1 MSTTFVSLTLEAMK
15 EDLMEHIVNEPFD
28 MLDEFPEEE
37 IADCVLAIASH
48 LMLPAKVVE
57 QPLTSCGGIYNYQI
71 KVNNHLRGFVSV
83 SYEETGCT
91 GVSETMFF
99 PFFKDDEDG
108 YFAGLCSLAD
118 MINEAWYICNK

>member
-1 MSTTFVSLTLEAMK
+1 MSTTFVSLNLEAMK
-15 EDLMEHIVNEPFD
+15 EDLMEYIINEPFD

-48 LMLPAKVVE
+48 LILPAKVVTE
-57 QPLTSCGGIYNYQI
+57 PLTSCGGIKNYQI
-71 KVNNHLRGFVSV
+71 KVNNKHQGFVSV
-83 SYEETGCT
+83 SCEETGCT

-99 PFFKDDEDG
+99 PFFKDEEEG